1 MSQKS
6 KELEK
11 WKPFETYLKP
21 IWNPGHSKFLFLQ
34 RECTYYLSIG
44 SKIAGLIA
52 DSVSKGLFFFY
63 VAIQFPRS
71 LKWKWQHL
79 WNIKILWTC
88 SFNAIQNYSQRTN
101 IRRARRCRM
110 NLKLTKKPKRTKRPK
125 KGSMY
130 SNCKLIEM
138 SWSLLLSLKIIHSRV
153 PNPW

>member
-11 WKPFETYLKP
+11 WKPFETHLKP
-21 IWNPGHSKFLFLQ
+21 IWNPFETHMKPRSFKVFFSVEGM
-34 RECTYYLSIG
+34 YLCIG
-44 SKIAGLIA
+44 SEIARLIA
-52 DSVSKGLFFFY
+52 DSVSKGLLSSIVQFKK
-63 VAIQFPRS
+63 FPRS

-138 SWSLLLSLKIIHSRV
+138 SWSLLLSLKD
-153 PNPW
+153 NTQ